1 MNEAQFKKKM
11 EHFLKIN
18 NDLYKENQVLKKAL
32 EINNNKIN
40 DLNIYIETMENS
52 IKNFKK
58 Q

>member
-1 MNEAQFKKKM
+1 MNEGEFKKKM
-11 EHFLKIN
+11 QHFLKIN

-40 DLNIYIETMENS
+40 DLNHYIKTMENA
-52 IKNFKK
+52 IKNIKM

>member
-1 MNEAQFKKKM
+1 MNEGEFKKKM
-11 EHFLKIN
+11 QHFLKIN

-40 DLNIYIETMENS
+40 DLNHYIKTMENAINN
-52 IKNFKK
+52 IKM

>member
-40 DLNIYIETMENS
+40 DLNIYIKTMENS

>member
-1 MNEAQFKKKM
+1 MNEGQFKKKM

-40 DLNIYIETMENS
+40 DLNIYIKTMENS

>member
-1 MNEAQFKKKM
+1 MNEGQFKKKM
-11 EHFLKIN
+11 LHFLKIN

-40 DLNIYIETMENS
+40 DLNIYIKTMENS